1 MNTIS
6 LVSSISYN
14 TPQFFA
20 LKIEELAS
28 GEKPLIDWAHW
39 IIHKPE
45 SDETKAHIHFVC
57 KPSRR
62 IDTNWLRKQ
71 FIEQVSP
78 EAVQALLKER
88 GNITPNDIKPLG
100 VLPFNKTN
108 SIEDWLLYAIHDV
121 KYLLKKGESREH
133 HYERS
138 DVQSTEP
145 DFLAEQW
152 RGVVDPLSSIAN
164 RVIELRAIGNTFGE
178 ILQTGMVPPNMVFM
192 MKQVYE
198 DVPDGVSRNGR
209 KGHLPDSS
217 FL

>member
-14 TPQFFA
+14 TPHFFA
-20 LKIEELAS
+20 LKIGELAS
-28 GEKPLIDWAHW
+28 GEKPIIDWAHW
-39 IIHKPE
+39 IVHQPE
-45 SDETKAHIHFVC
+45 SDETKSHIHFVC

-62 IDTNWLRKQ
+62 LDTNWFRKQ

-78 EAVQALLKER
+78 ESVAAISKVRA
-88 GNITPNDIKPLG
+88 ITLNDIKPLG

-108 SIEDWLLYAIHDV
+108 SIEDWLLYSIHDV

-152 RGVVDPLSSIAN
+152 RGVVDPLSSICK
-164 RVIELRAIGNTFGE
+164 RVLELRAMGNTFGE
-178 ILQTGMVPPNMVFM
+178 ILQTGMIPPNMVYM
-192 MKQVYE
+192 MKTVFE
-198 DVPDGVSRNGR
+198 DVPDGVERNGH
-209 KGHLPDSS
+209 KGHFPI
-217 FL
+217 